1 MGKPGG
7 WCHAANRH
15 EHSLGSSDSKPTLN
29 PSRTIR
35 KKQLCTFQKKCTICV
50 QFVYNQCTKRVQNVY
65 RKCTASFFCVQK
77 VYIQCTESV
86 QSLFLCTKSVHFM
99 YRKCTASF
107 FCVQKMYNLCT
118 TVHFLVFGDVQERT
132 EVPVQTCTLSGD
144 SAYSFVHCTVF
155 RHLVGTLYCSR
166 LYIPDCTFYCKK

>member
-1 MGKPGG
+1 MYNL
-7 WCHAANRH
+7 C
-15 EHSLGSSDSKPTLN
+15 
-29 PSRTIR
+29 TIR
-35 KKQLCTFQKKCTICV
+35 V
-50 QFVYNQCTKRVQNVY
+50 QFVYKTCTF
-65 RKCTASFFCVQK
+65 SVQK
-77 VYIQCTESV
+77 VYSLFFFVYKKCTFSV
-86 QSLFLCTKSVHFM
+86 QKVYSLFFLCTKSVHFM